1 MAPKFLCLSWPLG
14 RKFPGGIWSSKVLGL
29 TAFPEEGCWE
39 DIWLIMLNLDSWCVP
54 RCAWVGV
61 NPPWV
66 PTDTEDY
73 FLPHFCAPAYGF
85 SFALY
90 IPLLFASISTPL
102 STFSALCGFWLFPG
116 GSDVIESAC
125 NAGDMGS
132 IWVGKI
138 PRGGGHS
145 NPLQCL
151 CLENSMVRGV
161 GVVQSVG
168 SQRIADDWRT

>member
-1 MAPKFLCLSWPLG
+1 MGKIFDQWTLG
-14 RKFPGGIWSSKVLGL
+14 
-29 TAFPEEGCWE
+29 E
-39 DIWLIMLNLDSWCVP
+39 
-54 RCAWVGV
+54 V
-61 NPPWV
+61 N
-66 PTDTEDY
+66 
-73 FLPHFCAPAYGF
+73 
-85 SFALY
+85 
-90 IPLLFASISTPL
+90 
-102 STFSALCGFWLFPG
+102 TFSVFPTTIQDLFPDS
-116 GSDVIESAC
+116 SDGKESAC

-168 SQRIADDWRT
+168 SQRIADD

>member
-132 IWVGKI
+132 VPGSGRSWRREWQPTPGKSQA
-138 PRGGGHS
+138 RGAWWATVHEVAKNWTWLS
-145 NPLQCL
+145 N
-151 CLENSMVRGV
+151 
-161 GVVQSVG
+161 
-168 SQRIADDWRT
+168 